1 MEDSAATSV
10 RKEIP
15 DQKIL
20 VENPSDEII
29 AVS

>member
-1 MEDSAATSV
+1 MEDSAATSA
-10 RKEIP
+10 RKVIP

>member
-1 MEDSAATSV
+1 MADSAATSA
-10 RKEIP
+10 RKEITNK
-15 DQKIL
+15 KIL